1 MVFKPTAINARAAF
15 TLAEMVVAVA
25 LGTVL
30 LLGLVSVYSFSV
42 TSFTSMSNYAELDQS
57 SRSAGDLISR
67 DVRNATS
74 VDITTTS
81 NQLILNIT
89 DGTKVAYAYDPSAK
103 TLVRV
108 VSGQTNTLLKN
119 VQSLNF
125 ALYQRPTN
133 TSLAYEDLPPANTA
147 NAKFVAFQWECSR
160 AVVGSQIDSQGI
172 QTALVDLRNQ

>member
-1 MVFKPTAINARAAF
+1 MVFKLTDIKAQAAF

-30 LLGLVSVYSFSV
+30 ILGVVSVYCFSLS
-42 TSFTSMSNYAELDQS
+42 SFTSISNYAELDQS

-74 VDITTTS
+74 VDSATTS
-81 NQLILNIT
+81 NELVLNIT
-89 DGTKVAYAYDPSAK
+89 DGTKVAYAFDPSAR

-108 VSGQTNTLLKN
+108 VSGQTNALLKS
-119 VQSLNF
+119 VLSLNF
-125 ALYQRPTN
+125 SLYQRPTN
-133 TSLAYEDLPPANTA
+133 TSLAYEDLPPANNA
-147 NAKFVAFQWECSR
+147 NAKFVAFQWQCSR
-160 AVVGSQIDSQGI
+160 KVVGSQIDSQGI